1 MRQHSYPATDSFAHR
16 LTIAR
21 REALNVFSFVN
32 KNFAPT
38 LDSLQALCKG
48 LSSPDVKSLLNSPNS
63 NDEERAE
70 ALYAQTVVAM
80 TTEAK
85 AVVVALLSTGH
96 LAVLPE
102 TIKHLKTFHNELE
115 DILTVRVVSNPVV
128 PEHEQQGIEA
138 HLKYLLKNQYEFKK
152 LDFEFMLD
160 KSMMKSQA
168 KFFGMKIMV
177 GDDCFDLSLE
187 NTLSKLEI
195 VDTTGNF
202 DFDVKMKK
210 STI

>member
-1 MRQHSYPATDSFAHR
+1 MRQHSYPDTNTSTHR

-21 REALNVFSFVN
+21 REAIKVFSFVN

-38 LDSLQALCKG
+38 LASLQALSKG
-48 LSSPDVKSLLNSPNS
+48 LSNPDVKSLLLSPNS

-85 AVVVALLSTGH
+85 AVVDALLSTGH

-102 TIKHLKTFHNELE
+102 TINHLKTFHNELE

-128 PEHEQQGIEA
+128 PEHDQQGIEA
-138 HLKYLLKNQYEFKK
+138 HLKYLLKNRYSFKK
-152 LDFEFMLD
+152 LDFEFILD
-160 KSMMKSQA
+160 KSMIKTES

-187 NTLSKLEI
+187 NELSKLEI
-195 VDTTGNF
+195 IDTTGNF
-202 DFDVKMKK
+202 DFEVKMKK
-210 STI
+210 ATI